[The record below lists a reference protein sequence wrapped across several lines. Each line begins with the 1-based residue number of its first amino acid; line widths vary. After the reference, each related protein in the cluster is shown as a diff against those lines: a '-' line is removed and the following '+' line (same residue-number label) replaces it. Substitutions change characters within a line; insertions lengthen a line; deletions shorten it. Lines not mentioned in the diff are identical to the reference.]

1 MLLIVLSPLG
11 IALSAACEQPVNPP
25 IPSIPQLIQ
34 QVQARQKQL
43 EKVRENYTYTALQTT
58 QDVDSSGRVKKTES
72 KEFQAFFV
80 HGHQI
85 QRLVKKDGQP
95 LSAHDE
101 EKESQRV
108 QKLVTKA
115 EQTPPDQ
122 PLQGQ
127 NLTVSRLL
135 EIMEVQ
141 NPRLVSFRGRPTI
154 VFSFVGRKGAHTHG
168 LAEDISKKLGGTIW
182 IDRADLQV
190 ARLEVHFND
199 TFRFAGGL
207 LASIQKGT
215 TFSFDQ
221 APVQGTLWLPTG
233 AEGML
238 QGRVLLFKGIRQRIQ
253 ERDSGYQVFHVQAMP
268 VHASAVGPSARP

>member
-1 MLLIVLSPLG
+1 MIVLSPLG
-11 IALSAACEQPVNPP
+11 TALMTPCQQPANPP
-25 IPSIPQLIQ
+25 IPPIPQLIQ

-58 QDVDSSGRVKKTES
+58 QDVDSDGQVNKTES

-85 QRLVKKDGQP
+85 QRLVKKDGKP

-108 QKLVTKA
+108 QKMVAKA

-122 PLQGQ
+122 PLDGQ
-127 NLTVSRLL
+127 NVTVSRLL
-135 EIMEVQ
+135 QIMEVQ
-141 NPRLVSFRGRPTI
+141 NPRLESFRGRPTI

-190 ARLEVHFND
+190 ARLEVRFDD

-221 APVQGTLWLPTG
+221 APVNGTLWLPTG

-238 QGRVLLFKGIRQRIQ
+238 QGRVLLFKGIRQHIQ
-253 ERDSGYQVFHVQAMP
+253 ERDSDYQVFHVEAVP
-268 VHASAVGPSARP
+268 VHTSAAGPVAKP